1 MGTQTLNVKIT
12 RVLAL
17 AVAFILALVSL
28 PSMAA
33 DTTKA
38 NIDTTATGSIIVHKY
53 SEPSVKGEP
62 GTGAEVTP
70 HDTAK
75 KLAGVKFGIKK
86 IEGLDLTTDAGW
98 KKLEGITKHV
108 NASGPAKKSVA
119 DALAAYNAANAPT
132 ETDLT
137 LAAVPAHAQDVA
149 TDEHGK
155 VTFGNLPLGAY
166 VVTEG
171 DDTGNNNI
179 LAKAEPFIVTVPFPV
194 KTGNGWL
201 YDVHVYPKNPAAQ
214 VKKIVDDADA
224 TKHGDTMRWYV
235 SFVIPGQM
243 EVTSFKFEDKI
254 DTQTN
259 YVGLKARILPQGT
272 EKTAYASAFKQGQ
285 GTELTL
291 PAVTK
296 SGLNEQDG
304 SPAVPGTPGE
314 ISVMI
319 DTTTAND
326 ALTKIKAAKNS
337 LLVFELSV
345 KVRQIDPNGS
355 GEIKN
360 QGGSDSNPEPW
371 AKGYFN
377 GSNTP
382 STPGGDG
389 TPTPSKWGK
398 IDILT
403 VTKPDPNQPNEV
415 PVKDVEFKIYK
426 DKDMAERAKN
436 GTPNPGDTPDAIVTT
451 KDNGKGD
458 FTLRTGDYYLVQTG
472 TPAGFNTLENPIKFE
487 LIGNHKVTPYTDYNG
502 SDKGD
507 TVDGDWKILIDKR
520 TSGDTITSALPNL
533 PLTGASGQLLL
544 ALAGGA
550 VLLTAVGTFMMAAR
564 RKKQD

>member
-75 KLAGVKFGIKK
+75 KLSGVKFKVEK
-86 IEGLDLTTDAGW
+86 IREIDLTSDAGW
-98 KKLEGITKHV
+98 KKLEEVTKLV
-108 NASGPAKKSVA
+108 NASGSQKKTVA
-119 DALAAYNAANAPT
+119 DALT
-132 ETDLT
+132 TLSLT
-137 LAAVPAHAQDVA
+137 LEAAGGAGNNVEKA
-149 TDEHGK
+149 TEDGV
-155 VTFGNLPLGAY
+155 VTFSQLPLGAY

-314 ISVMI
+314 ISVLI
-319 DTTTAND
+319 DSTTAND

-502 SDKGD
+502 SDKGA